1 MNGLG
6 SDIQFGM
13 YHAMIVS
20 VQGTNPGA
28 ASGISY
34 TIDVNFPTGKLQL
47 TGVKPAWNRPPD
59 SIDTRAAAAG
69 TACLVSIVGDLVQ
82 AFIPEFPDWQSC

>member
-1 MNGLG
+1 MTFGE

-34 TIDVNFPTGKLQL
+34 TVDVNFPAGKLQL
-47 TGVKPAWNRPPD
+47 VGVKPAWSRPPD
-59 SIDTRAAAAG
+59 AIDTRAAAVG

-82 AFIPEFPDWQSC
+82 AFIPEFPDTQSC

>member
-1 MNGLG
+1 MSLGVNQSGLYYG
-6 SDIQFGM
+6 IV
-13 YHAMIVS
+13 VS

-28 ASGISY
+28 ASGITY
-34 TIDVNFPTGKLQL
+34 TIDVNMPDGVMRF

-59 SIDTRAAAAG
+59 TIDTKAAPVN
-69 TACLVSIVGDLVQ
+69 TAILVSLVAGVVQ

>member
-1 MNGLG
+1 MNLIDGTFHG
-6 SDIQFGM
+6 T
-13 YHAMIVS
+13 IVS

-34 TIDVNFPTGKLQL
+34 TIDVNHMGGIVRYA
-47 TGVKPAWNRPPD
+47 GVKPAWNRPPD
-59 SIDTRAAAAG
+59 TIDTKAAPVG
-69 TACLVSIVGDLVQ
+69 SACLVGFVAGYMQ

>member
-1 MNGLG
+1 MTTDTFSGL
-6 SDIQFGM
+6 
-13 YHAMIVS
+13 YHGAIVS

-34 TIDVNFPTGKLQL
+34 TIDVNTPEGAIRMV
-47 TGVKPAWNRPPD
+47 GIKPANNRPPD
-59 SIDTRAAAAG
+59 TIDTKAAAVGSAI
-69 TACLVSIVGDLVQ
+69 LVSFVGGIVQ

>member
-1 MNGLG
+1 MSRQIDQLFGL
-6 SDIQFGM
+6 
-13 YHAMIVS
+13 YHGAIVS

-34 TIDVNFPTGKLQL
+34 TIDVNLPSGKVQL
-47 TGVKPAWNRPPD
+47 VGVKPAWNRPPD
-59 SIDTRAAAAG
+59 TIDTKAAPAN
-69 TACLVSIVGDLVQ
+69 TACLVAFVGGVVQ